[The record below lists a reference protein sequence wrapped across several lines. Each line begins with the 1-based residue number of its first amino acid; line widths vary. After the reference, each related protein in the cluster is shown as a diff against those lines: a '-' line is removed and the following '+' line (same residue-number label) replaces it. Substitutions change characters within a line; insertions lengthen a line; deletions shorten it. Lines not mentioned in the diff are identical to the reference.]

1 MEIHQLR
8 KAGMPLFWQE
18 AERAVRRRITL
29 AAVAEADLRF
39 FYAGFR
45 NLYAIFTG
53 IWIR

>member
-1 MEIHQLR
+1 VEIHQLR
-8 KAGMPLFWQE
+8 KAGDAAILAE

-45 NLYAIFTG
+45 NLYAIFTC